1 MHNQS
6 QSDRFTT
13 QIQGKAGRLEPVFV
27 AAWIG
32 VSMFSAPLPGQELA
46 LDRLATRCDYTA
58 GRITSHDPKGSNQD
72 FWVIAPGET
81 RVLAEITGPGSI
93 VHFHKNNDGGWWG
106 EGDEIVFVDGRQTIQ
121 GTGSEDYFCQSYGL
135 RPGCFPYSGVTMP
148 EEPFTKLNPPEAS
161 GLQPTR

>member
-1 MHNQS
+1 MHNDS

-13 QIQGKAGRLEPVFV
+13 QIKGRAGRLEPLFV

-32 VSMFSAPLPGQELA
+32 VAMFSAPLPGRELA

-58 GRITSHDPKGSNQD
+58 GRITAHDPKESNQD

-93 VHFHKNNDGGWWG
+93 VHFRDSITSDEPHHLQLHVLRIFWDG
-106 EGDEIVFVDGRQTIQ
+106 EGE
-121 GTGSEDYFCQSYGL
+121 
-135 RPGCFPYSGVTMP
+135 VT
-148 EEPFTKLNPPEAS
+148 S
-161 GLQPTR
+161 